1 AQIELNELSDKYKAI
16 IEAEI
21 GEIDQLYQ
29 TYQQIKHSLNDAQR
43 TAREQEIISKEQVV
57 KSKQRIYFGE
67 DGIMA
72 KKSEELIG
80 PIQTVVN
87 SAIEVVAAQDDYI
100 VIIDLAVTPG
110 IVYKNSKYDLTEQV
124 LKLIQNK

>member
-1 AQIELNELSDKYKAI
+1 M
-16 IEAEI
+16 
-21 GEIDQLYQ
+21 
-29 TYQQIKHSLNDAQR
+29 
-43 TAREQEIISKEQVV
+43 V

-87 SAIEVVAAQDDYI
+87 SAIEVVAAQDDYV